1 MSFDGLFT
9 REMVFE
15 LRKTI
20 EGGRISKIHQPSK
33 NELVMIVRA
42 QGKNHKVLLSAHPS
56 YARAHLTHEDFEN
69 PSTPPMFCMLLRKH
83 LEGSVIEKIEQH
95 GLDRM
100 IVFDVI
106 GRDEIGD
113 ISIKQLIIEIMG
125 RHSNIILIQKE
136 KRTILDCIKHVPMAL
151 NSYRTLLP
159 GAPYVFPPS
168 QDKVNPFESTRDVIL
183 HKIDF
188 NSGKLDKQL
197 TQSFLGFSPLI
208 SKEIVHQSG
217 LANRETLPT
226 SFLAMIT
233 KLNDHQIKPA
243 MIEGEKLSFYL
254 FPLDHLNGTSKIFE
268 TLGELLDRFYF
279 GKATRDRV
287 KQQANDLERLIKNEK
302 EKNDLKLIKL
312 QQSLHDAEDSAKYQ
326 LFGELLT
333 ANLHSLKKGFER
345 AELINYYDENQGV
358 MIIPLDKQKTP
369 SENAQRYFTKYQKSK
384 TAKIAIAEQLE
395 LTKTEILYF
404 ESLLQQL
411 ETASIRDIEEI
422 REELVEGKYLRSRLK
437 DKNKKK
443 KIKKLEL
450 EMYYATDGTQILVG
464 KNNKQNDF
472 LTNKTAAKD
481 DVWLHTKDIPGSH
494 VVIRHSS
501 PNEQTI
507 NEAAILASFFSK
519 ARDSSSVPV
528 DFTKIRHVKKP
539 SGAKPGFVTY
549 DHQKTVF
556 VTPNADQVIK
566 MKNRPNM

>member
-9 REMVFE
+9 REMIFE

-56 YARAHLTHEDFEN
+56 YARAHLTNEDFEN
-69 PSTPPMFCMLLRKH
+69 PTTPPMFCMLLRKH
-83 LEGSVIEKIEQH
+83 LEGSVIEKVEQH

-113 ISIKQLIIEIMG
+113 VSIKQLMIEIMG
-125 RHSNIILIQKE
+125 RHSNIVLIQKD

-159 GAPYVFPPS
+159 GAPYIFPPS
-168 QDKVNPFESTRDVIL
+168 QDKVNPFESTKEVVL

-188 NSGKLDKQL
+188 NAGKLDKQL
-197 TQSFLGFSPLI
+197 TQSFLGFSPLV

-226 SFLAMIT
+226 SFLNMIE
-233 KLNDHQIKPA
+233 KLRDHQIKPA

-254 FPLDHLNGTSKIFE
+254 FPLEHLGGAIKSFD

-302 EKNDLKLIKL
+302 DKNDLKLIKL
-312 QQSLHDAEDSAKYQ
+312 QQSLQDAEDASKYQ

-333 ANLHSLKKGFER
+333 ANLHLLHKGFEL
-345 AELINYYDENQGV
+345 AEVVNYYDENQSTV
-358 MIIPLDKQKTP
+358 TIPLNKQKSP

-411 ETASIRDIEEI
+411 ETASTRDIEEI
-422 REELVEGKYLRSRLK
+422 REELVEGKYLRSRVK

-556 VTPNADQVIK
+556 VTPNADLVIK
-566 MKNRPNM
+566 MKNQPTI